1 MYKNLETSIFAEVLS
16 KRDIAKKLGI
26 GYNTLLGKLSGKQPM
41 KLDEAFLIKQEYF
54 PGKNIEWLFATDAA

>member
-1 MYKNLETSIFAEVLS
+1 MYRNLEMSIFAAGLS
-16 KRDIAKKLGI
+16 KRDIAQKLGI

-54 PGKNIEWLFATDAA
+54 TNKNIEWLFTTDAA

>member
-1 MYKNLETSIFAEVLS
+1 MYRNLEMSIFAAGLS
-16 KRDIAKKLGI
+16 KREIAKKLGI

-54 PGKNIEWLFATDAA
+54 PNKNIEWLFTTDAA

>member
-1 MYKNLETSIFAEVLS
+1 MYRNLEMSIFAAGLS
-16 KRDIAKKLGI
+16 KRDIAQKLGI

-54 PGKNIEWLFATDAA
+54 PNKNIEWLFTTDAA